1 MLDDSLRDQ
10 PGSLNSEAKV
20 HAQTAGNTTE
30 RHAIRN
36 GKLSAPADKANANST
51 TKGRGMCNR
60 EESQGGG
67 KEEMGEFGTH
77 AAAPSNSNGDRRNLG
92 RGGYN

>member
-36 GKLSAPADKANANST
+36 G
-51 TKGRGMCNR
+51 RGMCNR
-60 EESQGGG
+60 EELQGEG

-77 AAAPSNSNGDRRNLG
+77 AAAPSNVNGDRRNFG

>member
-1 MLDDSLRDQ
+1 MPDDSFRNQ
-10 PGSLNSEAKV
+10 PGSPNSEAKV
-20 HAQTAGNTTE
+20 HAQTTGNTTE
-30 RHAIRN
+30 RHTIRN
-36 GKLSAPADKANANST
+36 
-51 TKGRGMCNR
+51 GRGMCNR
-60 EESQGGG
+60 EESQGGD